1 MLLGV
6 AGGCRGLPGV
16 VGCYRELRQLPG
28 VPGLPEAAGE
38 AARDGLAT
46 EWVASRV
53 AGGVGREGSLGI
65 LWIL

>member
-1 MLLGV
+1 MRLGV

-16 VGCYRELRQLPG
+16 VGCYRELRRLPG

-46 EWVASRV
+46 EWVASGV